1 MEQKRK
7 LEKLLK
13 KYGVEKPEEIEEKIK
28 QGLLPEHPA
37 YEDFLSALA
46 YQKNISELKAQSKK
60 IAPEIRLK
68 RYHALLNRISK
79 SPEVDVT
86 PDELIS
92 LLKSM

>member
-1 MEQKRK
+1 MSAN
-7 LEKLLK
+7 LK
-13 KYGVEKPEEIEEKIK
+13 
-28 QGLLPEHPA
+28 
-37 YEDFLSALA
+37 
-46 YQKNISELKAQSKK
+46 SKK

-92 LLKSM
+92 SLKSMSSI

>member
-1 MEQKRK
+1 MSADIRRE
-7 LEKLLK
+7 LERLSRELEALK
-13 KYGVEKPEEIEEKIK
+13 K
-28 QGLLPEHPA
+28 
-37 YEDFLSALA
+37 
-46 YQKNISELKAQSKK
+46 ISCLKSKK

-92 LLKSM
+92 SLKRKEY